1 MTMRMSPN
9 IRTGKG
15 IKMTMH
21 RHTQITMQRWA
32 LALFVISC
40 FSLYR
45 TKLKHKSRKY

>member
-15 IKMTMH
+15 IKITMH
-21 RHTQITMQRWA
+21 RPTVITLQRWV
-32 LALFVISC
+32 LALFVLSC

-45 TKLKHKSRKY
+45 AKLKHKSPK